1 VSPEERR
8 NALVVGD
15 GDGLR
20 DRIRSDHREKE
31 VGVKTGGI
39 CGSNGRNGEMERWKD
54 RANDLGR
61 SKVDRASEPS
71 RPESVSPPSRSP

>member
-15 GDGLR
+15 GDGLG

-39 CGSNGRNGEMERWKD
+39 CGSEERDMEIWRHGDMERWKD
-54 RANDLGR
+54 RANGQGR
-61 SKVDRASEPS
+61 YKG
-71 RPESVSPPSRSP
+71 